1 MYTTVA
7 RPENDDI
14 LRYKMNNE
22 YVNTSYANSFISNE
36 QQQHLINA
44 FNKEYNQ
51 QLSNA
56 QPIQQPFN
64 SVGENIYN
72 QKSKIVKKS
81 RVLFSQWQINE
92 LEKLFKKQKYVT
104 SNERDLMAKKLR
116 LHANQVKIWFQNRRY
131 KIKKKNESNKE

>member
-1 MYTTVA
+1 MYTTVV
-7 RPENDDI
+7 RPENDDFM
-14 LRYKMNNE
+14 RYKMNSE
-22 YVNTSYANSFISNE
+22 CVNTSYANSFISNE

-44 FNKEYNQ
+44 LSKEYNQ
-51 QLSNA
+51 QLSNV
-56 QPIQQPFN
+56 QSIQQPFN
-64 SVGENIYN
+64 PVGENIYN
-72 QKSKIVKKS
+72 QKRKIAKKS

>member
-1 MYTTVA
+1 MYSSVA
-7 RPENDDI
+7 RQENDET

-22 YVNTSYANSFISNE
+22 YVNTSYASNFISNE
-36 QQQHLINA
+36 QQQQLINA
-44 FNKEYNQ
+44 FNKEYNHQ
-51 QLSNA
+51 ISNP
-56 QPIQQPFN
+56 QSIQQSIN
-64 SVGENIYN
+64 SAGENVFN
-72 QKSKIVKKS
+72 QKSKFAKKS

-131 KIKKKNESNKE
+131 KIKKKSS